1 METIR
6 GMSPSGIRQLAPLIE
21 QLAPMY
27 LDLAQGTMDFSP
39 SPEEARHL
47 MQTYYSA
54 WAWRWA

>member
-39 SPEEARHL
+39 TPEEARHL
-47 MQTYYSA
+47 MQTYYSE
-54 WAWRWA
+54 